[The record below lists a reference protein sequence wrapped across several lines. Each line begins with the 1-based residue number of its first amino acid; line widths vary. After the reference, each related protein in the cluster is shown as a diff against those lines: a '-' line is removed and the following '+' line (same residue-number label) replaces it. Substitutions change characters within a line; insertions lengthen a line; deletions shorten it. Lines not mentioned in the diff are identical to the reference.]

1 MLQFQG
7 EFQPENESFR
17 TNISLLRVFICT
29 GAVRCFGGPDSNCDS
44 NFSLNRNAFQRMWDI
59 AGNSQVGNWDV

>member
-29 GAVRCFGGPDSNCDS
+29 GAVRCFGGPALQLRLQLLIESECVS
-44 NFSLNRNAFQRMWDI
+44 EH
-59 AGNSQVGNWDV
+59 VGYRW